1 MLLLLFFI
9 SLVSHCLLLY
19 VCLLRPVIVKCA
31 FDILLIKATYLLT
44 LSMLQEADIAS
55 SDVCLY
61 VCLSIGANIEN
72 L

>member
-1 MLLLLFFI
+1 
-9 SLVSHCLLLY
+9 